1 MHDCPD
7 FRSVQI
13 GSSDGGACH
22 MMCGNKAVL
31 TLGGAAHNALLA
43 VRLHEMKQVDEYVRA
58 I

>member
-1 MHDCPD
+1 
-7 FRSVQI
+7 
-13 GSSDGGACH
+13 